1 MSKYI
6 QIVITAVVAVA
17 AFYLT
22 DLLLRASG
30 FFDGQ
35 LWLPRTLSIV
45 FALLIGWSLWVKF
58 DSDDHGVLTRVFQ
71 GAFFVGGIAF
81 LIGFVGPMI
90 FTPDANQGPMLG
102 IFVTGPLGTIFGA
115 IGGFIYW
122 YFQDRDVTE

>member
-45 FALLIGWSLWVKF
+45 FALLIGWSLWIKF

-90 FTPDANQGPMLG
+90 FTPDANQGPMFG

>member
-1 MSKYI
+1 MSKII
-6 QIVITAVVAVA
+6 QIIITAVVSVA
-17 AFYLT
+17 AFYVT

-30 FFDGQ
+30 FFDGY
-35 LWLPRTLSIV
+35 LWLPRALSIV
-45 FALLIGWSLWVKF
+45 FALLIGAALWRKF

-81 LIGFVGPMI
+81 LLGFVGPMI

-122 YFQDRDVTE
+122 FVQDRNATE